1 MMAPITSRVWGT
13 YSILREE
20 RELKFKH
27 NLCLLQDAGS
37 SISCICKLKM

>member
-37 SISCICKLKM
+37 SISCIFKLKM